1 VAQWKKTLKRVMSG
15 QADANIDFQELCA
28 MLPHVGYQA
37 WRQQGS
43 HHIFV
48 HAGRPENVNIQPGK
62 SGKAKPYQVEQI
74 RDLLQKYGD

>member
-1 VAQWKKTLKRVMSG
+1 
-15 QADANIDFQELCA
+15 